1 MHPPPGGC
9 IFFAL
14 VSSWQFNREKGI
26 SVSLTEDFISLLFD
40 RDLISDVTLKAEGGA
55 RLYPHYQ
62 RSSKMWALV
71 DEPGQVH
78 ILKVTESQVVDF
90 TTTISKAL
98 EYVEQ
103 WSLNADSGQAL
114 VRTTAEAERAARDL
128 INRLPLPDGLDS
140 SALDLEK
147 LTAYV
152 TYPRVGNHSVL
163 GLLVKL
169 PESRAQLISLLEE
182 CRND

>member
-1 MHPPPGGC
+1 M
-9 IFFAL
+9 
-14 VSSWQFNREKGI
+14 
-26 SVSLTEDFISLLFD
+26 SLTEDFISLLFD
-40 RDLISDVTLKAEGGA
+40 RDLISDVTLKAAGGA

-62 RSSKMWALV
+62 RSSKMWARV
-71 DEPGQVH
+71 EKPGQVH
-78 ILKVTESQVVDF
+78 IAKITTSQVVAL
-90 TTTISKAL
+90 TLTISEAI
-98 EYVEQ
+98 EYVKN
-103 WSLNADSGQAL
+103 WSLHADSGQAL
-114 VRTTAEAERAARDL
+114 VNTTAEAERAARDL
-128 INRLPLPDGLDS
+128 IDRLPLPDGLDS
-140 SALDLEK
+140 SALDLDK